1 MMDHMLIT
9 RFGHAALLVESAT
22 TRVLIDP
29 GTFCSDAVFAL
40 TGLDAI
46 VVTHQ
51 HPDHL
56 DVDRA
61 PALLEANPDAVLI
74 SDPETAQQVGFGDWF
89 ANADGIE
96 TAVGDLHVHGI
107 GAQHAQILPE
117 IDRIANVGVVVSDGT
132 TALFHPGDTYE
143 YAPGGVDVLAVPLSA
158 PWAKLSET
166 VEFVQRVSPTTILP
180 IHDRTIADVAL
191 GMYWGQVSTHGG
203 VADAR
208 QLGQDG
214 STEVG

>member
-22 TRVLIDP
+22 TRILIDP
-29 GTFCSDAVFAL
+29 GTFCDDAVFAL
-40 TGLDAI
+40 TELDAI

-56 DVDRA
+56 DVERA
-61 PALLEANPDAVLI
+61 PALLAGNPHAVLI
-74 SDPETAQQVGFGDWF
+74 SDPETAEQTSFGAWF
-89 ANADGIE
+89 PNADGIE
-96 TAVGDLHVHGI
+96 TEIGDLHVHGV

-117 IDRIANVGVVVSDGT
+117 IARIANVGVVISDGI

-143 YAPGGVDVLAVPLSA
+143 YAPAGVDVLAVPLSA

-166 VEFVQRVSPTTILP
+166 VEFVQRVAPTTILP
-180 IHDRTIADVAL
+180 IHDRTIAEVAY

-203 VADAR
+203 ASDAR
-208 QLGQDG
+208 LLGQSE
-214 STEVG
+214 STEL